1 MAVHPIA
8 AEIFQPRIKMIKIK
22 IVFGKK
28 KNRIENRKVVSKLL
42 FLL

>member
-28 KNRIENRKVVSKLL
+28 NNRIENRKVVNLL